1 MQIPGKMSSSPPLE
15 HLPLFSICEKT
26 RFFDKDDFLNN
37 LLPNILLKPLTS
49 EFFKR
54 LLELE
59 EKLKSKFTLPII
71 DELISDYEVTIYF
84 I

>member
-1 MQIPGKMSSSPPLE
+1 MLIPGKMSSSPPLE
-15 HLPLFSICEKT
+15 QLPLFSTCEKT

-37 LLPNILLKPLTS
+37 LLPNILRKPLTT

-59 EKLKSKFTLPII
+59 EKIKSKYTGPII
-71 DELISDYEVTIYF
+71 DELISDYEV
-84 I
+84 